1 MRLFATIALFGVLA
15 TACGSA
21 GPTSTV
27 PPEGSSP
34 NRAAIYAV
42 ALHQLVSVDNTFGG
56 DGNPW
61 SELLVLA
68 SLDPSA
74 GDATFGGGAP
84 DPQQVRPLTAEE
96 RNAIEAALSPLAP
109 IRWIDDA
116 DEWRTDDLMP
126 VIPGSAILG
135 VGAIT
140 FDDQAALVPM
150 SMWCGGLCGTWFT
163 YRVTLSDAGWVVSCL
178 SFPIAII

>member
-1 MRLFATIALFGVLA
+1 MRIFATIALFGVLA

-74 GDATFGGGAP
+74 SDATFGGGAP

-126 VIPGSAILG
+126 VIPGSAIVG

-140 FDDQAALVPM
+140 FDDQAPLVPM

-163 YRVTLSDAGWVVSCL
+163 YRVTLSDAGWVVSGIEG
-178 SFPIAII
+178 PIAVS

>member
-1 MRLFATIALFGVLA
+1 MRLFAGIALFGVLA
-15 TACGSA
+15 AACGSA
-21 GPTSTV
+21 GSTSTA
-27 PPEGSSP
+27 PTEGSSP
-34 NRAAIYAV
+34 HSAAIYAV
-42 ALHQLVSVDNTFGG
+42 SLRQLVSVDNTFGG

-74 GDATFGGGAP
+74 GDAAFGGGAP
-84 DPQQVRPLTAEE
+84 EPQQVRPLTAEE

-109 IRWIDDA
+109 IRWIDHA

-126 VIPGSAILG
+126 VIPSSAILG

-140 FDDQAALVPM
+140 FDDQGALV
-150 SMWCGGLCGTWFT
+150 
-163 YRVTLSDAGWVVSCL
+163 
-178 SFPIAII
+178 

>member
-1 MRLFATIALFGVLA
+1 MRLFATVAFFGVLA
-15 TACGSA
+15 AACGSTA
-21 GPTSTV
+21 STSTV
-27 PPEGSSP
+27 PPAGSSP
-34 NRAAIYAV
+34 DSAAIYSV
-42 ALHQLVSVDNTFGG
+42 ALSQLVTVDNTFGG
-56 DGNPW
+56 EGNPW

-74 GDATFGGGAP
+74 GDATVGGAP
-84 DPQQVRPLTAEE
+84 EPQQVRPLTAEE
-96 RNAIEAALSPLAP
+96 RTAIQTALSPLAP
-109 IRWIDDA
+109 IRWIEIA

-140 FDDQAALVPM
+140 FDDQGALVPM

-163 YRVTLSDAGWVVSCL
+163 YRVTSSDAGWVVSGIEG
-178 SFPIAII
+178 PIAVS

>member
-1 MRLFATIALFGVLA
+1 MRFFATVALFGVLA
-15 TACGSA
+15 AACGSA
-21 GPTSTV
+21 GSTSTV

-34 NRAAIYAV
+34 DSAAIYAV
-42 ALHQLVSVDNTFGG
+42 ALNQLVTVDNAFGG
-56 DGNPW
+56 EGNPW

-74 GDATFGGGAP
+74 GDATFRGGAP
-84 DPQQVRPLTAEE
+84 EPQQVRPLTAEE
-96 RNAIEAALSPLAP
+96 RNAIEAALSTLAP
-109 IRWIDDA
+109 IRWIEDA

-140 FDDQAALVPM
+140 FDDQGALVPM

-163 YRVTLSDAGWVVSCL
+163 YRVTSSDAGWVVSGIEG
-178 SFPIAII
+178 PIAVS

>member
-1 MRLFATIALFGVLA
+1 MRFFATIALFGVLA
-15 TACGSA
+15 TACGSE
-21 GPTSTV
+21 GSTSTV

-34 NRAAIYAV
+34 DSAAIYAV
-42 ALHQLVSVDNTFGG
+42 ALNQLVTVDNAFGG
-56 DGNPW
+56 EGNPW

-74 GDATFGGGAP
+74 GDATFRGGAP
-84 DPQQVRPLTAEE
+84 EPRQVRPLTAEE
-96 RNAIEAALSPLAP
+96 RNVIEAALSPLAP

-140 FDDQAALVPM
+140 FDDEGALVPM

-163 YRVTLSDAGWVVSCL
+163 YRVTSGEAGWVVSGIEG
-178 SFPIAII
+178 PIAVS

>member
-96 RNAIEAALSPLAP
+96 RNAIEAALSPLEAGAGGVAE
-109 IRWIDDA
+109 RVVEVEEYCA
-116 DEWRTDDLMP
+116 DFSHS
-126 VIPGSAILG
+126 SARHE
-135 VGAIT
+135 
-140 FDDQAALVPM
+140 P
-150 SMWCGGLCGTWFT
+150 
-163 YRVTLSDAGWVVSCL
+163 
-178 SFPIAII
+178 

>member
-163 YRVTLSDAGWVVSCL
+163 YRVTLSDASWVVSGIEG
-178 SFPIAII
+178 PIAIS

>member
-1 MRLFATIALFGVLA
+1 MR
-15 TACGSA
+15 
-21 GPTSTV
+21 
-27 PPEGSSP
+27 
-34 NRAAIYAV
+34 
-42 ALHQLVSVDNTFGG
+42 
-56 DGNPW
+56 
-61 SELLVLA
+61 
-68 SLDPSA
+68 PS
-74 GDATFGGGAP
+74 GGGAP
-84 DPQQVRPLTAEE
+84 EPQRVQPLTAEE

-140 FDDQAALVPM
+140 FDDQGALVPM

-163 YRVTLSDAGWVVSCL
+163 YRVTSSDSGWVVSGIEG
-178 SFPIAII
+178 PIAVS